1 MSKPTLSVIM
11 ANYNH
16 SKYIGEAL
24 DSIVSQSYKPMEVI
38 VIDDASTDNSIEVIQ
53 QFVKRNTN
61 VRLIVNEKN
70 MGVVGT
76 VEKLLNLAGGD
87 YVFGIAADDKILP
100 GFFEKSME
108 LLERY
113 PQAGLCC
120 VDPVFT
126 DNDGNT
132 IGEDKFCLSDKPCYI
147 SPEEMIVLL
156 RKKLFSIGAN
166 NSIIRRSAL
175 IEAGNFIPELRWY
188 SDLFAVL
195 VIAFRHGICYV
206 PEGLEVRRIDPN
218 QYSSNPMR
226 GRKVHAETVEHLL
239 YLLNSPEYSDVRP
252 HFKKST
258 ALSFF
263 YTPMLWTLLRNS
275 NSCDLITLKLI
286 PRTLWRTFKK
296 KLNPYLPMSIKN
308 IYYNVKNIHSKSAL
322 HRT

>member
-1 MSKPTLSVIM
+1 MNKPTLSVIM
-11 ANYNH
+11 PNYNH

-24 DSIVSQSYKPMEVI
+24 DSILSQSYKPMEVI
-38 VIDDASTDNSIEVIQ
+38 VIDDASTDNSVEVIQ
-53 QFVKRNTN
+53 QFIKHNTN
-61 VRLIVNEKN
+61 ARLIVNERN
-70 MGVVGT
+70 MGAVRTG
-76 VEKLLNLAGGD
+76 EKLLNLASGD

-108 LLERY
+108 LLEQF

-120 VDPVFT
+120 VEPIFID
-126 DNDGNT
+126 DDGNT
-132 IGEDKFCLSDKPCYI
+132 IGEDEFYLSDKPCYI

-156 RKKLFSIGAN
+156 KKKLFSIGGN
-166 NSIIRRSAL
+166 NTIIRRSAL

-195 VIAFRHGICYV
+195 VVAFRYGICYI
-206 PEGLEVRRIDPN
+206 PERLEVKRIDPN

-226 GRKVHAETVEHLL
+226 DRKVHAETVAHLL
-239 YLLNSPEYSDVRP
+239 YLLNSPAYSDVRS

-275 NSCDLITLKLI
+275 NSRDLITLKLI

-308 IYYNVKNIHSKSAL
+308 IYYNVKNKHSKSAL